1 MAEITAALVKKLRE
15 KASAGIMDCK
25 KALAENGGDLEASVD
40 WLRTK
45 GLATAANKA
54 GRMAAEGL
62 IGIAVRNNAGAVVEV
77 NTETDFVARNE
88 TFQEFVKSVA
98 EIALDTGDDIE
109 AVNASAY
116 PETERNVQEQLTH
129 LIATIGENMVLRR
142 VSVLKAEKGTLASYI
157 HNALAPGLGKIGS
170 LVSLESE
177 SAGDALDLLG
187 KQLAMHVA
195 AAKPQALSSDDVD
208 PNVVA
213 REKLILVEQARESG
227 RSEEIIQKMVEGRLR
242 KFYEEVCLL
251 DQTFVI
257 DGETKVS
264 QVIDVAA
271 KEIGKPIVVNGF
283 ILFILGERI
292 EKGGGNFAAEV
303 SAAAGV

>member
-1 MAEITAALVKKLRE
+1 MLSTAWTAFAFLAIAEIAAISEHFMV
-15 KASAGIMDCK
+15 
-25 KALAENGGDLEASVD
+25 
-40 WLRTK
+40 
-45 GLATAANKA
+45 GLA
-54 GRMAAEGL
+54 GVS
-62 IGIAVRNNAGAVVEV
+62 VRNNAGAVVEV
-77 NTETDFVARNE
+77 NAETDFVARNE
-88 TFQEFVKSVA
+88 TFQTFVKSVA
-98 EIALDTGDDIE
+98 RITLDAGDDID
-109 AVNASAY
+109 ALNASAY
-116 PETERNVQEQLTH
+116 PGTERNVQEQLTH

-142 VSVLKAEKGTLASYI
+142 ISVLQAEKGVLASYI
-157 HNALAPGLGKIGS
+157 HNALAPGLGKIGA
-170 LVSLESE
+170 LVSLESD
-177 SAGDALDLLG
+177 SAGYALDLLG

-195 AAKPQALSSDDVD
+195 AAKPQAISGDDLD
-208 PNVVA
+208 PDVVT
-213 REKLILVEQARESG
+213 REKVILVEQARDSG
-227 RSEEIIQKMVEGRLR
+227 RPDDIIKKMVEGRLR

-292 EKGGGNFAAEV
+292 KKEGDNFAAEV